1 MYYVLFFIDN
11 SPKNN
16 QNNGMQSFMF
26 NYEPKTNR
34 PQGTGEKAKESI
46 QHPELDIKR
55 LINASGPN
63 SYKKIDSSLIT
74 TSSTS
79 SNNSSSL
86 SSPSNQSTNSLNS
99 ITISV
104 INENVNEKVTTPK
117 GKESFSISKDTIR
130 NAKISSSLSPPSPSE
145 SNVATKQTNDSSSKN
160 KNGSNSTTESSV
172 NPNPTSPLLRE
183 VYSKWYCLNGL
194 DTLYYGSS
202 SSSLVHQKD
211 ASR

>member
-1 MYYVLFFIDN
+1 MYYVLFFIEN
-11 SPKNN
+11 RLKNN
-16 QNNGMQSFMF
+16 QNNDMQSFKP
-26 NYEPKTNR
+26 NYETKTNR
-34 PQGTGEKAKESI
+34 PQGTGEKAKEFI

-55 LINASGPN
+55 LTNASGSN
-63 SYKKIDSSLIT
+63 SEP
-74 TSSTS
+74 TSPTS

-104 INENVNEKVTTPK
+104 INENANEKVTTPK
-117 GKESFSISKDTIR
+117 GKKFFSISKDTIR
-130 NAKISSSLSPPSPSE
+130 NAKRSSSISPPPTSE
-145 SNVATKQTNDSSSKN
+145 SNLATKQVNDSSSKN

-172 NPNPTSPLLRE
+172 NPNPTSPLLRA

>member
-11 SPKNN
+11 D
-16 QNNGMQSFMF
+16 MQTMEKPRSLSLS
-26 NYEPKTNR
+26 NYETKTNL

-46 QHPELDIKR
+46 QRPELDITR
-55 LINASGPN
+55 LINASEPK
-63 SYKKIDSSLIT
+63 SHKKNVSSLMS

-79 SNNSSSL
+79 SSNSSSL
-86 SSPSNQSTNSLNS
+86 SSPINQSTSSLNS

-104 INENVNEKVTTPK
+104 INEKANEKETTPK
-117 GKESFSISKDTIR
+117 GKKLFSISKDTIR
-130 NAKISSSLSPPSPSE
+130 N
-145 SNVATKQTNDSSSKN
+145 ATKQTNDSSSKN

-172 NPNPTSPLLRE
+172 NPNPTSPLLRA

>member
-1 MYYVLFFIDN
+1 MYYVLFFFIEN
-11 SPKNN
+11 RLKNN
-16 QNNGMQSFMF
+16 QNNDMQSCKS
-26 NYEPKTNR
+26 NYETKTNR

-63 SYKKIDSSLIT
+63 SHKKTVSSLMS

-79 SNNSSSL
+79 SSNSSSL

-104 INENVNEKVTTPK
+104 INKNANEKVTTPK

-172 NPNPTSPLLRE
+172 NPNPTSPLLRA

-194 DTLYYGSS
+194 GTLYYGS
-202 SSSLVHQKD
+202 
-211 ASR
+211 

>member
-1 MYYVLFFIDN
+1 MNISCIMCFFFIEN
-11 SPKNN
+11 RLKNN
-16 QNNGMQSFMF
+16 QNNDMQSFKS
-26 NYEPKTNR
+26 NYETKTNR

-63 SYKKIDSSLIT
+63 SHKKTVSSLMS

-79 SNNSSSL
+79 SSNSSSL
-86 SSPSNQSTNSLNS
+86 SSPINQYTSPLNS
-99 ITISV
+99 I
-104 INENVNEKVTTPK
+104 
-117 GKESFSISKDTIR
+117 TIR

-172 NPNPTSPLLRE
+172 NPNPTSPLLRA

-194 DTLYYGSS
+194 GTLYYGS
-202 SSSLVHQKD
+202 
-211 ASR
+211 

>member
-1 MYYVLFFIDN
+1 
-11 SPKNN
+11 
-16 QNNGMQSFMF
+16 MQSFKS
-26 NYEPKTNR
+26 NYETKTNR

-55 LINASGPN
+55 LIHASGPN
-63 SYKKIDSSLIT
+63 SEP

-79 SNNSSSL
+79 SINSSSL
-86 SSPSNQSTNSLNS
+86 SSPINQSTSPLNS

-104 INENVNEKVTTPK
+104 INKNVNEKVTTPK
-117 GKESFSISKDTIR
+117 GKK
-130 NAKISSSLSPPSPSE
+130 SSSLSPPPPFE

-172 NPNPTSPLLRE
+172 NPNPTFPLFRE

-194 DTLYYGSS
+194 GTLYYGS
-202 SSSLVHQKD
+202 
-211 ASR
+211 

>member
-63 SYKKIDSSLIT
+63 SDKKIDSSLMS

-86 SSPSNQSTNSLNS
+86 SSPINQYTSPLNS
-99 ITISV
+99 I
-104 INENVNEKVTTPK
+104 
-117 GKESFSISKDTIR
+117 TIR
-130 NAKISSSLSPPSPSE
+130 NAKISSSLSPPPPSE

-172 NPNPTSPLLRE
+172 NPNLTSPLLRA

-202 SSSLVHQKD
+202 SSSLVHL
-211 ASR
+211 